1 MSNIIEKKLSELSVG
16 DKFKLKYDLIRTAGG
31 FSYKVQKSDK
41 VFEVFKVNK
50 TTIQTVCGIAFKFAS
65 AGKHWRSQ
73 YDNGTVEIIK

>member
-1 MSNIIEKKLSELSVG
+1 MEKLLSQLTVG

-31 FSYKVQKSDK
+31 FSYKVQKSDR

-65 AGKHWRSQ
+65 KGNHWRLQ
-73 YDNGTVEIIK
+73 YNNGSVEIIK